1 MGIPIEIPKIFLTLE
16 QDFLLY
22 VKRIPIGVY
31 IDDKH
36 MFTYLMVIKKFYLR
50 IGEG

>member
-1 MGIPIEIPKIFLTLE
+1 MGIPIQISIMFLTSE
-16 QDFLLY
+16 QDFLSY